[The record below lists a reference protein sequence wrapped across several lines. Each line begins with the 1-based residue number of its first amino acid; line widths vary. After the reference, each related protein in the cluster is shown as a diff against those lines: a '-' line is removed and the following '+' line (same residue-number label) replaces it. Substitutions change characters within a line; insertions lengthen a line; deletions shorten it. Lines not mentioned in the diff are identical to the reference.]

1 MARKPKT
8 WEWLTGITAAQR
20 DLAIRR
26 SEFLVD
32 GIGASLS
39 LRDLLA
45 NAYLQGLIDAS
56 EVMATRDRRA
66 ATPLP
71 AKH

>member
-1 MARKPKT
+1 MTRKPAD
-8 WEWLTGITAAQR
+8 WEWLTGTTPAQR

-32 GIGASLS
+32 GIGANLS

-56 EVMATRDRRA
+56 EVMAMREARA
-66 ATPLP
+66 QT
-71 AKH
+71 